1 MSANI
6 SLPPSGKDER
16 GYGVVRATT
25 RKEQALFFLV
35 ESLPVSQNPPGSP
48 GTGIGSKELRETR
61 LAANAVGFLSART
74 RVYTP
79 SMMNLI
85 RVFPSL
91 AIADQ

>member
-1 MSANI
+1 MSAATVSYGRRPGRNRHTY
-6 SLPPSGKDER
+6 SGLNR
-16 GYGVVRATT
+16 CRCL
-25 RKEQALFFLV
+25 RI
-35 ESLPVSQNPPGSP
+35 PPGSP

-61 LAANAVGFLSART
+61 LAANAVGFLFTKT

>member
-1 MSANI
+1 M
-6 SLPPSGKDER
+6 
-16 GYGVVRATT
+16 ATIW
-25 RKEQALFFLV
+25 KEQAFLFWV

-48 GTGIGSKELRETR
+48 GTGTGSKGLRETR
-61 LAANAVGFLSART
+61 LAAIAVGFLSAKT
-74 RVYTP
+74 RAYTP